1 MRGNCKLLGRL
12 IRLGGSWINNARLP
26 NNWQFEKSMG
36 KKLTVYMI
44 DGTAYGPRLSE
55 IGNWVGK
62 AIYSPR
68 ASINK
73 IMNRREFDNPGIYCL
88 KGDPTDDAFDEKIYI
103 GEAENIKTR
112 LKQHLSDQNKDFKEL
127 IFFVSKDELLTKT
140 QIRYLESRM
149 VQLAIEAKTAQIDNG
164 NSPSLP
170 TLHEADISDMEYFL
184 DQIKLILPVMGF
196 KFLISSTVKQRAEN
210 QNGEINSIHE
220 TYFIKTKAFNASM
233 KETDQGYII
242 VNGSEAKKEL
252 SNSCTET
259 YRNMR
264 RKLLETEIML
274 EEKDKLIFAEDT
286 IFNSPS
292 AASNMILG
300 RNSNG
305 FTEWVNKKG
314 QTFRDVQEIT
324 NATNV

>member
-1 MRGNCKLLGRL
+1 
-12 IRLGGSWINNARLP
+12 
-26 NNWQFEKSMG
+26 MG

-68 ASINK
+68 ASVNK
-73 IMNRREFDNPGIYCL
+73 IMHRPEFENPGIYCL
-88 KGDPTDDAFDEKIYI
+88 KGDPTDEAFDEKIYI
-103 GEAENIKTR
+103 GEAENIRAR
-112 LKQHLSDQNKDFKEL
+112 LKQHLSDPTKDFKEL

-140 QIRYLESRM
+140 QIRYLESRLI
-149 VQLAIEAKTAQIDNG
+149 QLAVEAKTAQIDNG

-184 DQIKLILPVMGF
+184 EQIKLILPVMGF
-196 KFLISSTVKQRAEN
+196 NFLISSTVTQKDFTEADAKIEVR
-210 QNGEINSIHE
+210 EI
-220 TYFIKTKAFNASM
+220 YFIKTRSFNATM
-233 KETDQGYII
+233 TETDQGYI
-242 VNGSEAKKEL
+242 VAKGSEAKKSL

-264 RKLLETEIML
+264 RKLLETRIM
-274 EEKDKLIFAEDT
+274 KDSGDKLIFAEDA
-286 IFNSPS
+286 IFSSPS

-305 FTEWVNKKG
+305 FTEWVNKDGLSFKEI
-314 QTFRDVQEIT
+314 QEKI
-324 NATNV
+324 NS

>member
-1 MRGNCKLLGRL
+1 
-12 IRLGGSWINNARLP
+12 
-26 NNWQFEKSMG
+26 MG

-44 DGTAYGPRLSE
+44 DGTAYGPRISE

-73 IMNRREFDNPGIYCL
+73 IITRSEFDNPGVYFL
-88 KGDPTDDAFDEKIYI
+88 KGDPTDDTFTEKIYI
-103 GEAENIKTR
+103 GEAENIKSR
-112 LKQHLSDQNKDFKEL
+112 IKQHLSDPNKDFIEL

-140 QIRYLESRM
+140 QIKYLESRLI
-149 VQLAIEAKTAQIDNG
+149 QLAIEAKTAQIDNS
-164 NSPSLP
+164 NTPNLP

-184 DQIKLILPVMGF
+184 EQIKLILPIMGF
-196 KFLISSTVKQRAEN
+196 NFLISTTLNTKELSEN
-210 QNGEINSIHE
+210 ESKIEISE
-220 TYFIKTKAFNASM
+220 TYYIKTKSFSAKM
-233 KETDQGYII
+233 IETDQGYIVI
-242 VNGSEAKKEL
+242 KGSEAKKSL

-259 YRNMR
+259 YKNMR
-264 RKLLETEIML
+264 RKLIETKILM
-274 EEKDKLIFAEDT
+274 EKEDKYIFVEDT

-305 FTEWVNKKG
+305 FTEWVNKEG
-314 QTFRDVQEIT
+314 LTFKEIQDSI
-324 NATNV
+324 NS

>member
-1 MRGNCKLLGRL
+1 
-12 IRLGGSWINNARLP
+12 
-26 NNWQFEKSMG
+26 MG

-44 DGTAYGPRLSE
+44 DGTAYGPRLGE

-68 ASINK
+68 ASVNK
-73 IMNRREFDNPGIYCL
+73 IMNRPEFDNPGIYCL

-112 LKQHLSDQNKDFKEL
+112 LKQHLSDPNKDFKEL

-140 QIRYLESRM
+140 QIRYLESRL
-149 VQLAIEAKTAQIDNG
+149 VQIALEAKTAQIDNG

-184 DQIKLILPVMGF
+184 EQIKLILPVMGF
-196 KFLISSTVKQRAEN
+196 NFLISSTVN
-210 QNGEINSIHE
+210 QKELDKSETKVDVHE
-220 TYFIKTKAFNASM
+220 TYFIKTRTFKAIM
-233 KETDQGYII
+233 TETDQGYI
-242 VNGSEAKKEL
+242 VAKGSEAKKSL

-259 YRNMR
+259 YLNMR
-264 RKLLETEIML
+264 RKLLETKIMVEQGDIL
-274 EEKDKLIFAEDT
+274 VFAEDAV
-286 IFNSPS
+286 FNSPS
-292 AASNMILG
+292 AASNMVLG

-305 FTEWVNKKG
+305 FTEWVNKQG
-314 QTFRDVQEIT
+314 LTFKEVQEKI
-324 NATNV
+324 NN

>member
-1 MRGNCKLLGRL
+1 
-12 IRLGGSWINNARLP
+12 
-26 NNWQFEKSMG
+26 MG

-44 DGTAYGPRLSE
+44 DGTAYGPRLAE

-68 ASINK
+68 ASVNK
-73 IMNRREFDNPGIYCL
+73 IMNRPEFDNPGVYCL

-103 GEAENIKTR
+103 GEAENIRNR
-112 LKQHLSDQNKDFKEL
+112 LKQHLSDSSKDFKEL

-149 VQLAIEAKTAQIDNG
+149 VQLAIEAKTAQIENG

-184 DQIKLILPVMGF
+184 EQIRLILPVMGF
-196 KFLISSTVKQRAEN
+196 QFLISSTVQQSDSADLEDNKVH
-210 QNGEINSIHE
+210 GK
-220 TYFIKTKAFNASM
+220 YFIKTKTFDATM
-233 KETDQGYII
+233 LETDQGY
-242 VNGSEAKKEL
+242 VVLKGSEAKKEL

-264 RKLLETEIML
+264 RKLLETKIMV
-274 EEKDKLIFAEDT
+274 EENGKLIFAEDA
-286 IFNSPS
+286 IFASPS
-292 AASNMILG
+292 AASNMVLG

-305 FTEWVNKKG
+305 FAEWVSLEG
-314 QTFRDVQEIT
+314 ESFREVQEKLI
-324 NATNV
+324 N

>member
-1 MRGNCKLLGRL
+1 
-12 IRLGGSWINNARLP
+12 
-26 NNWQFEKSMG
+26 MG

-44 DGTAYGPRLSE
+44 DGTAYGPRLAE

-62 AIYSPR
+62 AIYCPR

-73 IMNRREFDNPGIYCL
+73 ILNRSEFDNPGIYCL
-88 KGDPTDDAFDEKIYI
+88 KGDPTDEAFDEKIYI
-103 GEAENIKTR
+103 GEAENVKSR
-112 LKQHLSDQNKDFKEL
+112 LKHHLSDPNKDFKEL

-140 QIRYLESRM
+140 QIRYLESRL

-164 NSPSLP
+164 NSPGLP

-196 KFLISSTVKQRAEN
+196 QFLIQSILKPELHEGPSFEEN
-210 QNGEINSIHE
+210 IHE
-220 TYFIKTKAFNASM
+220 IYTIKTSSYHATM
-233 KETDQGYII
+233 KETDRGYI
-242 VNGSEAKKEL
+242 VLKGSEGKKHL
-252 SNSCTET
+252 SRSCTET

-264 RKLLETEIML
+264 KKLLETEIMV
-274 EEKDKLIFAEDT
+274 ERGEKLIFVEDT

-305 FTEWVNKKG
+305 HMEWINNKG
-314 QTFRDVQEIT
+314 QTFKEVQEIT
-324 NATNV
+324 NSRNL

>member
-1 MRGNCKLLGRL
+1 
-12 IRLGGSWINNARLP
+12 
-26 NNWQFEKSMG
+26 MG

-68 ASINK
+68 AAVNK
-73 IMNRREFDNPGIYCL
+73 IMNRLEFDNPGIYCL
-88 KGDPTDDAFDEKIYI
+88 KGDPTEKAFDERIYI

-112 LKQHLSDQNKDFKEL
+112 LKQHLSDPNKDFKEL

-140 QIRYLESRM
+140 QIRYLESRL
-149 VQLAIEAKTAQIDNG
+149 VQLALDAKSAQIDNG

-184 DQIKLILPVMGF
+184 EQIKLILPVMGF
-196 KFLISSTVKQRAEN
+196 KFLISSTADQKPIESNEERKV
-210 QNGEINSIHE
+210 HE
-220 TYFIKTKAFNASM
+220 TYFIKTRTFKATM
-233 KETDQGYII
+233 TETDQGYI
-242 VNGSEAKKEL
+242 VAKGSEAKKSL

-264 RKLLETEIML
+264 QKLVETKIMV
-274 EEKDKLIFAEDT
+274 EKGDKLIFEEDAV
-286 IFNSPS
+286 FNSPS
-292 AASNMILG
+292 AASNMVLG

-305 FTEWVNKKG
+305 FTEWVNEKG
-314 QTFRDVQEIT
+314 LTFKEVQEKI
-324 NATNV
+324 NN

>member
-1 MRGNCKLLGRL
+1 
-12 IRLGGSWINNARLP
+12 
-26 NNWQFEKSMG
+26 MG

-44 DGTAYGPRLSE
+44 DGTAYGPRFSE

-68 ASINK
+68 ASVNK
-73 IMNRREFDNPGIYCL
+73 ILNRHEFDNPGIYCL

-103 GEAENIKTR
+103 GEAENIKAR
-112 LKQHLSDQNKDFKEL
+112 IKQHLSDPNKDFKEV
-127 IFFVSKDELLTKT
+127 IFFISKDELLTKT
-140 QIRYLESRM
+140 QIKYLESRL

-184 DQIKLILPVMGF
+184 EQMKLILPVMGF
-196 KFLISSTVKQRAEN
+196 KFLISSTVKQLNEN
-210 QNGEINSIHE
+210 LIENFNSVHD
-220 TYFIKTKAFNASM
+220 TYYIKTKTFKATM
-233 KETDQGYII
+233 IETDQGYI
-242 VNGSEAKKEL
+242 VKKGSEAKKSL

-264 RKLLETEIML
+264 RKLIETEIMINHNDIL
-274 EEKDKLIFAEDT
+274 VFAEDAV
-286 IFNSPS
+286 FNSPS

-305 FTEWVNKKG
+305 FTEWVNIKG
-314 QTFRDVQEIT
+314 QTFKSVQELI
-324 NATNV
+324 NN

>member
-1 MRGNCKLLGRL
+1 
-12 IRLGGSWINNARLP
+12 
-26 NNWQFEKSMG
+26 
-36 KKLTVYMI
+36 MI

-68 ASINK
+68 AAVNK
-73 IMNRREFDNPGIYCL
+73 IMSRSEFDNPGIYCL

-112 LKQHLSDQNKDFKEL
+112 LKQHLSDPNKDFKEL

-140 QIRYLESRM
+140 QIRYLESRL
-149 VQLAIEAKTAQIDNG
+149 VQLALEAKTAQIDNG

-184 DQIKLILPVMGF
+184 EQIKLILPVMGF
-196 KFLISSTVKQRAEN
+196 KFLISSTVSSQQSNEST
-210 QNGEINSIHE
+210 GESEVHE
-220 TYFIKTKAFNASM
+220 TYYIKTRTFKATM
-233 KETDQGYII
+233 TETDQGYI
-242 VNGSEAKKEL
+242 VAKGSEAKKSL

-264 RKLLETEIML
+264 RKLVETKIMV
-274 EEKDKLIFAEDT
+274 EVGDKLIFAEDAV
-286 IFNSPS
+286 FNSPS

-305 FTEWVNKKG
+305 FTEWVNKSGK
-314 QTFRDVQEIT
+314 TFKEVQEKI
-324 NATNV
+324 NN

>member
-1 MRGNCKLLGRL
+1 
-12 IRLGGSWINNARLP
+12 
-26 NNWQFEKSMG
+26 MG

-73 IMNRREFDNPGIYCL
+73 IMARSEFDNPGIYCL

-103 GEAENIKTR
+103 GEAENIKVR
-112 LKQHLSDQNKDFKEL
+112 LKQHLSDPNKDFKEL

-140 QIRYLESRM
+140 QIRYLESRL

-184 DQIKLILPVMGF
+184 EQIKLILPVMGF
-196 KFLISSTVKQRAEN
+196 KFLISSTVKQTIEN
-210 QNGEINSIHE
+210 ESNNSKLIHE
-220 TYFIKTKAFNASM
+220 TYFIKTKSFKASM
-233 KETDQGYII
+233 KETDQGYI
-242 VNGSEAKKEL
+242 VLKGSEAKKGL

-264 RKLLETEIML
+264 RKLVETEIMI
-274 EEKDKLIFAEDT
+274 EYNEKLIFAEDT
-286 IFNSPS
+286 VFNSPS

-314 QTFRDVQEIT
+314 QTFKDVQEIT
-324 NATNV
+324 NANTV